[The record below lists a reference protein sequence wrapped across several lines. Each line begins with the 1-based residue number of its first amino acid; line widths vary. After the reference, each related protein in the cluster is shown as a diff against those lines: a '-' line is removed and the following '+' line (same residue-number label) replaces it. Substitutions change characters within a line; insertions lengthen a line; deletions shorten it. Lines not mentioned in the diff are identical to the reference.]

1 MRKVLAPASKN
12 MTPHAS
18 LPHRRFFSNLAFH
31 FMLFEAGLV
40 ILLGAIAL
48 TLPPEAYA
56 AVGSGGSG
64 GGGGGGHQSRYGYGW
79 HKYSVSGGGPA
90 DGFRDGTHWSSVQNA
105 CNDDGANLAIVFVIR
120 DSDGSAMGYDW
131 NGWSGSDY
139 TTAGNFISISTMKDY
154 WADLP
159 LSQRNAHGSAS
170 TPANNVGWFCY
181 SSTNYSINPL
191 TTVTTGY
198 SPTIPKGSDVTFTNQ
213 LKNNGPDDKTVN
225 DGFWRV
231 FTFIVP
237 AGQALPT
244 GPRNSSV
251 NVDSTSEINA
261 VYYGGANIAKNYQWI
276 GSSSNDGSCATY
288 DATMKLDD
296 NAIRTS
302 CITNERT
309 TSSSYDLN
317 NGDRI
322 CAAMLVSLYKPYVND
337 RRYSAPACVTVTVA
351 SNVLSC
357 SVGGFIGT
365 SLLVNS
371 SQKFT
376 VSATGSAGPP
386 NKIVTMISGPG
397 YSNTFTDTSPAQN
410 GTTATSTMSFVTSST
425 PGTYTLS
432 WYAYDSS
439 GLSVGPCPG
448 ISVQA
453 GYRPYFEISGG
464 DLIAGTQSDVSPNFA
479 KILAWNG
486 GSGDYRGANSS
497 LALIATGTID
507 GAMSGKQ
514 SSNSVLNRLSFA
526 NTAGTGSYGGSFN
539 PNTLPA
545 LEYTPP
551 TTTKLLG
558 AGSYNVATLA
568 GSYKA
573 NGNITLFGQLTGGS
587 KVTID
592 ASAYDVLIGGN
603 ILYSYNS
610 VVSIPHL
617 SVYAQNIYVI
627 DKSISEM
634 HGTFHATNKFST
646 CGNIQPSDLSNPVVY
661 NACNGQLKVYGAV
674 SAGQLLLVRTH
685 GSWNDNVKGPAEQ
698 FIQGPE
704 AWLNGD
710 ATDNFDHYVSLPP
723 IL

>member
-1 MRKVLAPASKN
+1 MNGLLKNHTRRLLIFMSFIVLSTIGINLFHTESASARWIDDVPKDYVVYGKSNTWLYWNSRYSTWAFINSTPKIKLNGSECSTKDKVKDFDSSETFNNCKGLVFSANDNAAWFNEAQLAYQIADFDSAETAAVEGGRITQAGDSSSADIVIASDGKSAWSKNGDGDKDGKGDGGCSGANPNTSNSCSILVMFNYGYGDAFKISLNNKWNTNGSASSGHEFWYDYPATKQYLTFTFDPNGGSVDDNQVQSDDGTIGDEATLWSHKSDGKVLREYVKGSTANEYP
-12 MTPHAS
+12 TPTKADNN
-18 LPHRRFFSNLAFH
+18 F
-31 FMLFEAGLV
+31 
-40 ILLGAIAL
+40 LGW
-48 TLPPEAYA
+48 YSA
-56 AVGSGGSG
+56 AVGGSLIC
-64 GGGGGGHQSRYGYGW
+64 
-79 HKYSVSGGGPA
+79 
-90 DGFRDGTHWSSVQNA
+90 SSPV
-105 CNDDGANLAIVFVIR
+105 
-120 DSDGSAMGYDW
+120 
-131 NGWSGSDY
+131 
-139 TTAGNFISISTMKDY
+139 
-154 WADLP
+154 
-159 LSQRNAHGSAS
+159 
-170 TPANNVGWFCY
+170 
-181 SSTNYSINPL
+181 
-191 TTVTTGY
+191 
-198 SPTIPKGSDVTFTNQ
+198 SPTGCSRTMNTDLTLYAHWAPIPPPNVLTCSV
-213 LKNNGPDDKTVN
+213 
-225 DGFWRV
+225 V
-231 FTFIVP
+231 FT
-237 AGQALPT
+237 
-244 GPRNSSV
+244 
-251 NVDSTSEINA
+251 
-261 VYYGGANIAKNYQWI
+261 
-276 GSSSNDGSCATY
+276 
-288 DATMKLDD
+288 
-296 NAIRTS
+296 
-302 CITNERT
+302 
-309 TSSSYDLN
+309 
-317 NGDRI
+317 
-322 CAAMLVSLYKPYVND
+322 
-337 RRYSAPACVTVTVA
+337 
-351 SNVLSC
+351 LS
-357 SVGGFIGT
+357 
-365 SLLVNS
+365 SLLVNNAS
-371 SQKFT
+371 TLNLSGSGTVSPVTRISGSITGPSTNQPFT
-376 VSATGSAGPP
+376 VNAASGTASFTPP
-386 NKIVTMISGPG
+386 AS
-397 YSNTFTDTSPAQN
+397 
-410 GTTATSTMSFVTSST
+410 
-425 PGTYTLS
+425 GTYTAS
-432 WYAYDSS
+432 ATAYDSAGKAS
-439 GLSVGPCPG
+439 PPCVTT
-448 ISVQA
+448 IQA